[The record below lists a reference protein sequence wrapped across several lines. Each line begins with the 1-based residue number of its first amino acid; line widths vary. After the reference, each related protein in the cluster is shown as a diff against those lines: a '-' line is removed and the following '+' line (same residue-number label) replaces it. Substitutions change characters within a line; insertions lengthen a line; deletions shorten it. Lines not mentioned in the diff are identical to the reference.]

1 MPRLALLALLV
12 VATPALGATLT
23 GTVSAAVVPAPVLAV
38 VTHDRHICGQRGRV
52 WSSSVAADA
61 AGRLEGAIVYV
72 EARAPS
78 DARALVT
85 ASPRRPRPAL
95 IDQRDCAFVP
105 AVAAVAVGGELRA
118 RSSDPVLHNV
128 HVRRQDGSTA
138 ANVSMPLAGTE
149 AVLLVADRPG
159 PLTLSCGAGHT
170 WMHADVLVL
179 EHGLYTATGRGG
191 AYRLEGVPAG
201 AWWLVAWHPRLGERR
216 VAIEVAA
223 GERTQRQALAY

>member
-1 MPRLALLALLV
+1 MPRVALLALLV
-12 VATPALGATLT
+12 VASPAVGATLT
-23 GTVSAAVVPAPVLAV
+23 GTVSATQVPAPVLATI
-38 VTHDRHICGQRGRV
+38 THDRHVCGQRGRV

-61 AGRLEGAIVYV
+61 AGRVEGAVVYL

-85 ASPRRPRPAL
+85 ASPRRPRAAL

-105 AVAAVAVGGELRA
+105 AVAALAVGGELRA
-118 RSSDPVLHNV
+118 RSSDAVLHNV
-128 HVRRQDGSTA
+128 HVRRQDGTTA

-179 EHGLYTATGRGG
+179 EHGLYTSSGRRG

-201 AWWLVAWHPRLGERR
+201 AWWLVVWHPRLGERR
-216 VAIEVAA
+216 VALEVGA
-223 GERTQRQALAY
+223 GERLQAHDLTY